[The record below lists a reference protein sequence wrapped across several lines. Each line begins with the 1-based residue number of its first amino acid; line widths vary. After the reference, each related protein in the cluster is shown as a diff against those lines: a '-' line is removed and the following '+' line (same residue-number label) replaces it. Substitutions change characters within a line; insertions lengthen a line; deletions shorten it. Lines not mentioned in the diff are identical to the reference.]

1 MLGIRTDRIKPA
13 NPSHLYHV
21 AAFVTS
27 VLATCSSQDFYHA
40 LIATSLHQPSLLST
54 TLSLPPPCTNP
65 ASSLPR
71 SYRHLLAPTK
81 PPLYPALIATSLHQP
96 SLLSTTLSLPPP
108 CTNPASSLPRS
119 YRHLLAPTKP
129 PLYPALIATSLHQ
142 PSLLVSS
149 SLFPTQELHALP
161 LGRNGATVQVPT

>member
-54 TLSLPPPCTNP
+54 TLLSPPPCTNQ

-71 SYRHLLAPTK
+71 SHRHLLAPTQ
-81 PPLYPALIATSLHQP
+81 PPRVL
-96 SLLSTTLSLPPP
+96 
-108 CTNPASSLPRS
+108 
-119 YRHLLAPTKP
+119 
-129 PLYPALIATSLHQ
+129 
-142 PSLLVSS
+142 LLVSNSGTSRSPTGTKWCHS
-149 SLFPTQELHALP
+149 SSTNLSCPTSRSWCLP
-161 LGRNGATVQVPT
+161 QTPLVTLSC